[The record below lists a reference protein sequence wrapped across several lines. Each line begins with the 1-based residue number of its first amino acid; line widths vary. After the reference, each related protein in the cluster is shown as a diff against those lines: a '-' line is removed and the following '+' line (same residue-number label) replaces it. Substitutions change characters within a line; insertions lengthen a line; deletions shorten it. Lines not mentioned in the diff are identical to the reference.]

1 MYMGFV
7 CSVLLKKVVAN
18 IGSRFFAVEE
28 FIVLFIS
35 HCMLLIYMLSNFFK
49 VFS

>member
-1 MYMGFV
+1 MCMGVV

-18 IGSRFFAVEE
+18 NESRFFAVEE
-28 FIVLFIS
+28 FIVLFVS
-35 HCMLLIYMLSNFFK
+35 HCMLLIYLLSNFFK